1 MMQGPDYNVEASI
14 RLLNAKTTEEVKKAL
29 NEGADPNATDENGKT
44 ALMVAC
50 QSGNTESVRLLLE
63 KGAEIYERD
72 ADNKPIGYVKDK
84 AGKTVLEYATE
95 DVRNYLTAWINEHQS
110 LDREETKATLKQQRE
125 VHDTEVKVK
134 TGRARR
140 RYSGTSPKGKP
151 QKGKPQKGKPQNK
164 GRGQQRN
171 NNGNSGSGGKNLPR
185 WDRKY
190 SPSSLPPK
198 NIAQETGSS
207 GSEKFTP
214 MIDRSRS
221 RG

>member
-1 MMQGPDYNVEASI
+1 MQGPDYNVEASI

-72 ADNKPIGYVKDK
+72 ADNKPTGYVKDK

-110 LDREETKATLKQQRE
+110 LEREATKATLQEQRKAY
-125 VHDTEVKVK
+125 DTEVKVK
-134 TGRARR
+134 KGRLHR
-140 RYSGTSPKGKP
+140 RY
-151 QKGKPQKGKPQNK
+151 K

-185 WDRKY
+185 WDPKY
-190 SPSSLPPK
+190 SPSYIPPK

-214 MIDRSRS
+214 LIDRSHS